1 MSEKSREEAI
11 VIRQEEDR
19 RRSIQH
25 VVKDG

>member
-11 VIRQEEDR
+11 SDPSGGDR